1 MPRASSHRAGLE
13 RSIESGT
20 QGKLTSPRFLVSIL
34 VGVSVLALLPMYSDE
49 FHGVTSIL
57 VGWEVG
63 VALYLSLAFW
73 MTKAATSRRSTTNL
87 WLRMTASPSW
97 C

>member
-1 MPRASSHRAGLE
+1 
-13 RSIESGT
+13 
-20 QGKLTSPRFLVSIL
+20 VSIL
-34 VGVSVLALLPMYSDE
+34 LGVSVALLPMYSDE
-49 FHGVTSIL
+49 FRGVTSIL
-57 VGWEVG
+57 LGWEVG

-73 MTKAATSRRSTTNL
+73 MTTSSDVAQIHHNL